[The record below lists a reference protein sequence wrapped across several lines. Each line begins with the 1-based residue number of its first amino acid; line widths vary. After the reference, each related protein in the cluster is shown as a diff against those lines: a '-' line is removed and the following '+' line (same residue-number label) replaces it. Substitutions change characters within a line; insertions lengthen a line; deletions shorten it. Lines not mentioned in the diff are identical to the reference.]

1 MQAEEMVR
9 QDLIPQDDDN
19 SRSSILDDEQNTTD
33 SATGLFSDISVGAFS
48 SYAPSEYA
56 LSVGTT
62 DTGKTR
68 RTGNFDR
75 YSRKSKA
82 KRRSRPPQ
90 MKSKDK
96 GFSLMKT
103 INEDLKGAVNV
114 TENKK
119 QYRNFVGPDDAC
131 SAILPVPVLCLNQDG
146 SSDDFMYSEEVR
158 EHMNVLHLKM
168 EPQCA
173 EYCKSHLARASPDNP
188 IAQAVLYSTS
198 STNLSPP
205 RDKRAGAAPDLSQA
219 SSDSSMSSFD
229 LDFGEGP
236 PSSPV

>member
-82 KRRSRPPQ
+82 KRRSRKPQ

-114 TENKK
+114 TEKF
-119 QYRNFVGPDDAC
+119 RWP
-131 SAILPVPVLCLNQDG
+131 
-146 SSDDFMYSEEVR
+146 
-158 EHMNVLHLKM
+158 
-168 EPQCA
+168 
-173 EYCKSHLARASPDNP
+173 
-188 IAQAVLYSTS
+188 
-198 STNLSPP
+198 
-205 RDKRAGAAPDLSQA
+205 
-219 SSDSSMSSFD
+219 
-229 LDFGEGP
+229 
-236 PSSPV
+236 